1 MKPSQRYAQGVAEG
15 SWSNDPAQL
24 LALVS
29 LDRIYD
35 ELQRPIARPSLFG
48 RLFSRDST
56 DVAGVRGLYLYG
68 SVGRGK
74 TFLVDLLFDVVP
86 SSVPKKRTHFH
97 RFMRDI
103 HARLRAHQGES
114 DPLVPVAREI
124 AASSRLLVLDEFFVN
139 DIGDAMLL
147 GRLLDVLF
155 ASGVTLVTTSNIEP
169 DGLYKD
175 GLQRDGFLPAIRA
188 LKTHCD
194 VVFLDSPLDYRM
206 RALTQSPVYR
216 APLDASSDAW
226 LSGRFAELT
235 GGKPSVR
242 KNLMINDRK
251 IPVRAAVDGVAW
263 FDFAGLCEGPRSPSD
278 YIEIAVEFPTVL
290 VGDVPL
296 FDGSNDDAGRRFIYF
311 IDEMYDRGINVVLT
325 AAAEPLSLCS
335 SSRLAMPFERT
346 ASRLVEMQSLEYLAH
361 SRN

>member
-15 SWSNDPAQL
+15 LWSNDPAQL

-35 ELQRPIARPSLFG
+35 ELSRPLARPSLLG
-48 RLFSRDST
+48 RLFSRD
-56 DVAGVRGLYLYG
+56 DAIAGVRGLYLYG

-74 TFLVDLLFDVVP
+74 TFLVDMLYDVVEN
-86 SSVPKKRTHFH
+86 VPKKRTHFH

-114 DPLVPVAREI
+114 DPLVPIAKEI
-124 AASSRLLVLDEFFVN
+124 AKASRLLVLDEFFVN

-188 LKTHCD
+188 LKEHCD

-216 APLDASSDAW
+216 APLDAESDAW
-226 LSGRFAELT
+226 LASRFAELT
-235 GGKPSVR
+235 GGKVSVR
-242 KNLMINDRK
+242 NNLMINDRK

-263 FDFAGLCEGPRSPSD
+263 FDFAALCEGPRSPSD

-311 IDEMYDRGINVVLT
+311 IDEMYDRGINVVMT
-325 AAAEPLSLCS
+325 AAADPLSLCS
-335 SSRLAMPFERT
+335 SSKLAMPFERT
-346 ASRLVEMQSLEYLAH
+346 ASRLTEMQSLEYLAH
-361 SRN
+361 SRNQ